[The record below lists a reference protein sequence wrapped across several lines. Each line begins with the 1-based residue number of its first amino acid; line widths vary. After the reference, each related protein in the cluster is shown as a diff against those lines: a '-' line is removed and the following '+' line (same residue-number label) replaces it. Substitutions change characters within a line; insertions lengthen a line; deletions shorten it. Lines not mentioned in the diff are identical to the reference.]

1 LESRLPVR
9 REALWWRK
17 IRAGSQMPAQARG
30 TAVGALGIET
40 PAIERNFRGHEIFH
54 GFLPRRR
61 AARVATGGEGAP
73 GLESRTACECLV
85 SMRTNDEAV
94 TLQQEKKT

>member
-40 PAIERNFRGHEIFH
+40 PAIERNFRGTRSSTDFS
-54 GFLPRRR
+54 LAAVRLAWRRMEK
-61 AARVATGGEGAP
+61 VHP
-73 GLESRTACECLV
+73 GSKAGRHVNAWFRYGRMTK
-85 SMRTNDEAV
+85 R
-94 TLQQEKKT
+94 